1 MCPLECNRSTF
12 VYSLSQVDILG
23 DLLVDYINE
32 KANLK
37 NDFANRT
44 IDSEVA
50 KQSVA
55 RLTVFSDTLAY
66 TASTESPKMDLVSLL
81 ANIGGHMGLFL
92 NIGFFSFGEIFVI
105 LIEIFYVFK
114 KEKKQVQPKKA
125 WS

>member
-1 MCPLECNRSTF
+1 VCPLECNRSSF
-12 VYSLSQVDILG
+12 AYSLSQVDILG

-32 KANLK
+32 NANLR

-50 KQSVA
+50 KHSVA

-66 TASTESPKMDLVSLL
+66 TESTESPKMDLVSLL

-92 NIGFFSFGEIFVI
+92 NIGFFSLCEIFTVV
-105 LIEIFYVFK
+105 LEVFFVFR
-114 KEKKQVQPKKA
+114 EKSVQARKCLKN
-125 WS
+125 